1 MCAVGGTQ
9 NRKNFSKCQD
19 LDESLYDFGIHLQV
33 DPKHVVNSIT
43 Y

>member
-9 NRKNFSKCQD
+9 NRKNFSKWQD
-19 LDESLYDFGIHLQV
+19 LDEFLYDFGIHLHV
-33 DPKHVVNSIT
+33 GPKDVVNSIN